1 MNRITEFYNTKGLK
15 RLILSIFLYLKENV
29 KSNICTYEIHFISPL
44 NYNIL
49 FLTQVTSV
57 VENEKSLQAEIK
69 HLLSTS
75 EIISFKKKVKL

>member
-75 EIISFKKKVKL
+75 EIFSFKKKVKL